1 MHRTRAFRSERRGFR
16 RPKQYGDA
24 TLSLLESALHASG
37 GTDRWRQ
44 ISRFTLHVSI
54 TGALLTAKCGT
65 AQLKELAVE
74 GSTRIQAVDITGF
87 AGADLRA
94 LYRPDWVALEGPDGQ
109 QIERRQSTPGQ
120 FRGSLQAATWDQ
132 LQLAYY
138 CGYLLWNY
146 AALPFILTDPDF
158 EIRELPE
165 SLEPSESLRRLSVVF
180 PPRVVTHATAQTFY
194 FDIQGHLHRVDY
206 LAAHFGRTEIA
217 QMFSAHQRFSGI
229 LVPTL
234 SRLLT
239 VGADGVPLAKAPLL
253 DVEIFDAQFE

>member
-1 MHRTRAFRSERRGFR
+1 M
-16 RPKQYGDA
+16 
-24 TLSLLESALHASG
+24 
-37 GTDRWRQ
+37 
-44 ISRFTLHVSI
+44 SI
-54 TGALLTAKCGT
+54 TGALLTAKCGS

-94 LYRPDWVALEGPDGQ
+94 LYRPGWVALEGPDGQ
-109 QIERRQSTPGQ
+109 QIARRQTTRRQ
-120 FRGSLQAATWDQ
+120 FRGSLQSATWDQ

-146 AALPFILTDPDF
+146 AALPFILADADF

-194 FDIQGHLHRVDY
+194 FDIQGHLRRVGY
-206 LAAHFGRTEIA
+206 LAAHSDRKEIA

-239 VGADGVPLAKAPLL
+239 VGGDGVPLEKPLL
-253 DVEIFDAQFE
+253 DIEIFDAQFE